1 MTDREKIE
9 VILPAGVSKA
19 EEERLIQA
27 AINRKVD
34 DDIDD
39 VLAGLGGAFQ

>member
-1 MTDREKIE
+1 MDGETIE
-9 VILPAGVSKA
+9 VTIPAGVSKA
-19 EEERLIQA
+19 AEERLTQA

-39 VLAGLGGAFQ
+39 VLAGLGNAFR